1 MHFGKAAGF
10 SPFPHPPNGKV
21 FQIYGGISAF
31 SGFQMH
37 HQREKRGTTFGSD
50 CVETKN
56 IKLQLSVVERWGPM
70 FDRILNVYNTYF
82 ISLRLR
88 DAFFCGSNVAHTQ
101 STRFCQFSAAWKICK
116 YLRKGPE
123 GALLS
128 GLDFGL
134 LTGHRVWAQNAFLIY
149 CYGVLLLNYY
159 LCCLVPQKGNFNKRL
174 AVNCNASVCKYKA
187 NLRVNKC

>member
-10 SPFPHPPNGKV
+10 SPFPHPANGKV
-21 FQIYGGISAF
+21 FQIYVGISAF

-37 HQREKRGTTFGSD
+37 HQREKRGTTFASD

-88 DAFFCGSNVAHTQ
+88 DAFFVGPMLHTPSQ
-101 STRFCQFSAAWKICK
+101 PVFVNFLQLGKYANICEK
-116 YLRKGPE
+116 VRKG
-123 GALLS
+123 L
-128 GLDFGL
+128 
-134 LTGHRVWAQNAFLIY
+134 
-149 CYGVLLLNYY
+149 Y
-159 LCCLVPQKGNFNKRL
+159 LVGWILVF
-174 AVNCNASVCKYKA
+174 
-187 NLRVNKC
+187 